1 MIVKHVSKPN
11 QKAAVA
17 HMVYITRTSA
27 CADIDFYN
35 LDELRGADIQE
46 SRANAI
52 AFAETRLI
60 EEAHK
65 KHGGRGVSKN
75 HMRAV
80 FSFDRKID
88 AAEARE
94 FVKAFIAKELPNCR
108 CVLAT
113 HRDTDHSHVHV
124 YYDIRTVD
132 TGNKIQIQDA
142 QYKTLDERYC
152 CAYDKR
158 FGTNYLPDHIALK
171 AETARWKQAYAKAKA
186 AGVSKEMLPEK
197 PERAADRSAG
207 VKSHELIEKR
217 IDRNKFAATAGQR
230 SVTNTHKRV
239 DSSERAVSGV
249 EQGFR
254 ETLAASERLQQTIK
268 GLDRSNKPTAERASI
283 NRELN
288 R

>member
-11 QKAAVA
+11 MKAAAA
-17 HMVYITRTSA
+17 HMIYITRTSA

-35 LDELRGADIQE
+35 LDELRGADMQE

-52 AFAETRLI
+52 AFAETRMI

-65 KHGGRGVSKN
+65 RHGGSGASKN

-88 AAEARE
+88 AAEACQ
-94 FVKAFIAKELPNCR
+94 FVKDFIAKELPNCR

-113 HRDTDHSHVHV
+113 HHDTDHSHVHV
-124 YYDIRTVD
+124 YYDIRTAD
-132 TGNKIQIQDA
+132 TGNKLQIQDA
-142 QYKTLDERYC
+142 QYKTMDERYC

-158 FGTNYLPDHIALK
+158 FGTNYLPAHIALK
-171 AETARWKQAYAKAKA
+171 AETARWKHAYAKAKA

-197 PERAADRSAG
+197 PQRTVDRSAG
-207 VKSHELIEKR
+207 VKSYEPIEKR
-217 IDRNKFAATAGQR
+217 IDRNKFANAAGQQ
-230 SVTNTHKRV
+230 SVTNTHKQL
-239 DSSERAVSGV
+239 DSGEREATRF
-249 EQGFR
+249 EHEFR
-254 ETLAASERLQQTIK
+254 ETLTASKRLQHTVTR
-268 GLDRSNKPTAERASI
+268 LDRPNGRAAERANI
-283 NRELN
+283 DRELS